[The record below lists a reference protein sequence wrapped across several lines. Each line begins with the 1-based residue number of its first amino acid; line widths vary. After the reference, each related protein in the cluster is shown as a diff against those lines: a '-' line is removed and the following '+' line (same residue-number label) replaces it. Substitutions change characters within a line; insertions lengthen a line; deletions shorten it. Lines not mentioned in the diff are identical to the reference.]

1 MVSACALYLDD
12 VELTG
17 QKQFVPDPSSALFQE
32 SDLVERTDAEGDL
45 VVQCRAAR
53 HSILKRLD
61 LMGCTAALTEQRFRE
76 WREDGIC
83 NQKKYLEAMEPD
95 TAPEDDPTLVAL
107 HALSW
112 VEWRRRVPGIL
123 RTLYDLDDRY
133 ANETDRRMKDYDQS
147 WLWFDGLDS
156 LISLR
161 GIIDAADDVR
171 TVALDVGPLI
181 DGGWVDAD
189 DQICAGKIRI
199 VSARGQPSGPTIV
212 LAEGR
217 SDIEV
222 LKASLAAFHPDLT
235 DFVTFLDHSEF
246 KVDVGASYVVKF
258 LKAFA
263 AARVPANV
271 VAVFD
276 NDAAG
281 LVAHRQALSLDL
293 PDNMACIHLPDIE
306 LGLAYPTIGPQGRHA
321 TDINGKACGIELYLG
336 RAALSSNGAL
346 RPVRWKSEV
355 SDAWQGEVDGKVAV
369 REKFL
374 RAIAAGSVDVD
385 RDYPE
390 MVLVWQAILEAATR
404 TTEAAQQQARRPPK
418 W

>member
-1 MVSACALYLDD
+1 M
-12 VELTG
+12 
-17 QKQFVPDPSSALFQE
+17 PDPSSALFQE
-32 SDLVERTDAEGDL
+32 SELVERTDAEGDL

-181 DGGWVDAD
+181 DGGWGRCGRPDLCGEDPNRLGTRPAKRAD
-189 DQICAGKIRI
+189 DRTCGRQVRHRSAQGKP
-199 VSARGQPSGPTIV
+199 GG
-212 LAEGR
+212 
-217 SDIEV
+217 
-222 LKASLAAFHPDLT
+222 
-235 DFVTFLDHSEF
+235 
-246 KVDVGASYVVKF
+246 
-258 LKAFA
+258 
-263 AARVPANV
+263 VP
-271 VAVFD
+271 
-276 NDAAG
+276 
-281 LVAHRQALSLDL
+281 
-293 PDNMACIHLPDIE
+293 P
-306 LGLAYPTIGPQGRHA
+306 
-321 TDINGKACGIELYLG
+321 
-336 RAALSSNGAL
+336 
-346 RPVRWKSEV
+346 
-355 SDAWQGEVDGKVAV
+355 
-369 REKFL
+369 
-374 RAIAAGSVDVD
+374 
-385 RDYPE
+385 
-390 MVLVWQAILEAATR
+390 
-404 TTEAAQQQARRPPK
+404 
-418 W
+418 